1 MKRDRNV
8 HRVEIVGDEK
18 EEIVREEYGS
28 PISIKDAVK
37 RKMIVLP
44 REEMQKLFSQTELE
58 EMGYD
63 YTKTEE

>member
-8 HRVEIVGDEK
+8 HRIEVVGDEK
-18 EEIVREEYGS
+18 EEIVREEYGK
-28 PISIKDAVK
+28 PISIKEAVK

-63 YTKTEE
+63 NIKTEE